1 MDVVEAS
8 TKIVPF
14 YYYYTFLFIF
24 ILKLQKDRPSEGE
37 RKRERT
43 STTIDAAMARPMHN
57 VIYAR
62 AESVV
67 VFSLKNKELV
77 AFSLSLSHFKYL
89 FDSQY
94 HSIFRTF
101 ILLAF
106 PYIELATLLRSGGL
120 PAHGYCR

>member
-1 MDVVEAS
+1 MQTGSNTVDVVEAS

-24 ILKLQKDRPSEGE
+24 ILKLQTDRTSEGE

-57 VIYAR
+57 AIYAR

-89 FDSQY
+89 FDS
-94 HSIFRTF
+94 
-101 ILLAF
+101 
-106 PYIELATLLRSGGL
+106 
-120 PAHGYCR
+120 